1 MRLGVLDVGSNTVH
15 LLVVDARVGGPPV
28 PAASHKRLLRLAEH
42 ITPDEMLSPE
52 GAEALVN
59 MVAECREFAESAG
72 CSRVLPF
79 VTSAL
84 REASNTEEVVQQV
97 KDATGVQ
104 LKVLSGQDE
113 ARATFLAVRR
123 WYGWSAGR
131 LGVLDIG
138 GGSLELACGPDEE
151 PEVAL
156 SVPVGAGRMY
166 RMFKDNGGP
175 AACRRYARAQ
185 IGAVVGDLLRRG
197 PFDRWVATSKTFRS
211 LGRITGAAPSSEGPY
226 VQRRL
231 LRSDL
236 GEWVEKL
243 AEMTPAERSELPGV
257 SKDRADQVL
266 AGAIVAESAMELA
279 GAEMVELC
287 PWASRE
293 GIILNHLDH
302 LQYWQRN
309 GLKARSLHHGVEDL
323 EMLDDDVVPL

>member
-42 ITPDEMLSPE
+42 ITSDEMLSEE
-52 GAEALVN
+52 GTRVLVD
-59 MVAECREFAESAG
+59 MVEECKEFAESTG
-72 CSRVLPF
+72 CSKVLPF

-84 REASNTEEVVQQV
+84 REASNTEEVVQHV
-97 KDATGVQ
+97 KDRTGVQ

-138 GGSLELACGPDEE
+138 GGSLEMACGSDEE
-151 PEVAL
+151 PEVAI

-166 RMFKDNGGP
+166 RMFKDEGGA
-175 AACRRYARAQ
+175 AACRRHVRAE
-185 IGAVVGDLLRRG
+185 IGAVVGELLRRS

-211 LGRITGAAPSSEGPY
+211 LGRITGGAAPSSEGPY
-226 VQRRL
+226 VRRQL
-231 LRSDL
+231 HLADL
-236 GEWVEKL
+236 HEWVERL
-243 AEMTPAERSELPGV
+243 AEMSPAQRAELPGV
-257 SKDRADQVL
+257 SKDRAAQLL
-266 AGAIVAESAMELA
+266 AGAIVAEAAMELA
-279 GAEMVELC
+279 GVESVELC

-302 LQYWQRN
+302 LQYWQRD
-309 GLKARSLHHGVEDL
+309 GLRARSLHHGEG
-323 EMLDDDVVPL
+323 EMQAGAPATL

>member
-1 MRLGVLDVGSNTVH
+1 MGSNTVH

-28 PAASHKRLLRLAEH
+28 PAASHKRVMRLAEH
-42 ITPDEMLSPE
+42 ITPEEMLSEE
-52 GAEALVN
+52 GIRALVA
-59 MVAECREFAESAG
+59 MVAECKDFAENTG

-84 REASNTEEVVQQV
+84 REANNTEEVLARVE
-97 KDATGVQ
+97 DGTGVQ

-138 GGSLELACGPDEE
+138 GGSLEMACGSDEE

-166 RMFKDNGGP
+166 RMFKDQDP
-175 AACRRYARAQ
+175 TACRRHVRAE

-211 LGRITGAAPSSEGPY
+211 LGRITGGAAPSSEGPY
-226 VQRRL
+226 VRRE
-231 LRSDL
+231 LRLADL
-236 GEWVEKL
+236 RGWVDRL
-243 AEMTPAERSELPGV
+243 ADMSAAERAGLPGV
-257 SKDRADQVL
+257 SKDRADQLL
-266 AGAIVAESAMELA
+266 AGAIVAESVMELTCV
-279 GAEMVELC
+279 ESVELC
-287 PWASRE
+287 PWALRE

-309 GLKARSLHHGVEDL
+309 GLKARTLKHTEVEPPPAGAL
-323 EMLDDDVVPL
+323 G